1 MENVILGLFIGIP
14 ALVVLAALAA
24 IYHRR
29 QQTFEVDDASSN

>member
-24 IYHRR
+24 AYRMR
-29 QQTFEVDDASSN
+29 QEKFEVDDASSN